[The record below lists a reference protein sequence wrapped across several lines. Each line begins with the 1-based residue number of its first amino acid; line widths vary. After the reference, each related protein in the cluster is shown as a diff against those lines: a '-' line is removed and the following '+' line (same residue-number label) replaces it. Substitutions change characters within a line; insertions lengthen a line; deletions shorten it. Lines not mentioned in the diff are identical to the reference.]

1 MLLSSF
7 LSVHSL
13 GSFRGHFPQTSAAI
27 LLKLLE
33 VLLFK
38 KYLSISTLMVI
49 AKIDAL
55 EIKQIATSTVISP
68 GNSDSS
74 FYMVLVEGIKCV
86 RRQIYSTYFVISF

>member
-1 MLLSSF
+1 
-7 LSVHSL
+7 
-13 GSFRGHFPQTSAAI
+13 
-27 LLKLLE
+27 
-33 VLLFK
+33 
-38 KYLSISTLMVI
+38 MVI